1 MLGQIPKFED
11 PNLLSQD
18 IPFADAGIY
27 RMKNGQV
34 LVQSVD
40 FFTPVVDDPFT
51 YGQIAASNSLSDIYA
66 VGAEPQTAMN
76 IVGFPLC
83 HLGADVLAEILQG
96 GAERVREA
104 GAVIVGGHSVEDD
117 EPKYGLSVTGIADF
131 KDLVMATDCQAG
143 DQLILTKPLGTG
155 LLATAIKGE
164 VLVEAEIPEA
174 IAGMVALNKTASR
187 IMCEIGVNAC
197 TDITGF
203 GLVGHACEMAEA
215 SKLGLRIDAAN
226 LPVYPRALEMAQM
239 GLIPEGA
246 YRNKDFYLPRV
257 DGHEK
262 ISREQIDLFCDPQ
275 TSGGLLISVSRDKLE
290 LLQQRL
296 QDAGILAAHVG
307 EAINGNAGR
316 LKVGR

>member
-1 MLGQIPKFED
+1 M
-11 PNLLSQD
+11 
-18 IPFADAGIY
+18 A
-27 RMKNGQV
+27 NGQV

-83 HLGADVLAEILQG
+83 HLGPDVLAEILKG

-117 EPKYGLSVTGIADF
+117 EPKYGLSVTGVADF
-131 KDLVMATDCQAG
+131 ADLVMAVNCQVG
-143 DQLILTKPLGTG
+143 DQLVLTKPLGTG

-164 VLVEAEIPEA
+164 VLVETEIPEA
-174 IAGMVALNKTASR
+174 IAGMVALNKDASR
-187 IMCEIGVNAC
+187 IMLEVGVSSC

-215 SKLGLRIDAAN
+215 SKLCLRIDTAS
-226 LPVYPRALEMAQM
+226 LPAYPKALDMAQM

-257 DGHEK
+257 DGHQH
-262 ISREQIDLFCDPQ
+262 IPREQVDLLCDPQ
-275 TSGGLLISVSRDKLE
+275 TSGGLLLAVAADKLE
-290 LLQQRL
+290 LLQQKL
-296 QDAGILAAHVG
+296 QAAGILSAHVG
-307 EAINGNAGR
+307 EAISGEPGH
-316 LKVGR
+316 LKVGL